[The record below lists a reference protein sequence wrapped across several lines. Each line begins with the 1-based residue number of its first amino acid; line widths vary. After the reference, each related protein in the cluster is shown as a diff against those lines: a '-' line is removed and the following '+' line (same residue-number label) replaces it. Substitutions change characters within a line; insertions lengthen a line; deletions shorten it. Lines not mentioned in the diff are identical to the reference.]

1 VGEGRGVGWGIRSCR
16 GRWGFA
22 HAGELICVG
31 RGETW
36 SLSIYIHRVT
46 DALLGGRGLDLNV
59 RPGAIAARL
68 KTHEVLSQLSLHRHQ
83 RQAIERRLSDVLV
96 GAVEQGLDHD
106 THAADAHQVGVV
118 AGVGGR
124 GQVMQQGRVLVGT
137 LAPEDT
143 DLRLGERVE
152 LRREGIPDLGHADLL
167 VGQSACSVK
176 LGQEAGDEA
185 STVVDVVLSIG
196 SGQEAEAL
204 GLERVYFPCSSTYL
218 RYVCYAQTPSMKRA
232 ALYMRV
238 STLDQHPETQLYDLR
253 QMAQQRGYQIV
264 EEYTDRISGA
274 KAKRPG
280 LDAMM
285 SDGRRGRFDVVLV
298 WASDRIA
305 RSVKHFLDV
314 LDELNRLNIE
324 FISFREQ
331 IDTGGPLGRAVVV
344 IIGAIAELE
353 RNLIIERVRAGMR
366 RAKLEG
372 RHIGRKPLVLDR
384 GAILRDRQRGH
395 SLSQLA
401 KSHLVSRATIHRVL
415 KEHATTILE
424 KSA

>member
-1 VGEGRGVGWGIRSCR
+1 
-16 GRWGFA
+16 
-22 HAGELICVG
+22 
-31 RGETW
+31 
-36 SLSIYIHRVT
+36 
-46 DALLGGRGLDLNV
+46 
-59 RPGAIAARL
+59 
-68 KTHEVLSQLSLHRHQ
+68 
-83 RQAIERRLSDVLV
+83 
-96 GAVEQGLDHD
+96 
-106 THAADAHQVGVV
+106 
-118 AGVGGR
+118 
-124 GQVMQQGRVLVGT
+124 
-137 LAPEDT
+137 
-143 DLRLGERVE
+143 
-152 LRREGIPDLGHADLL
+152 
-167 VGQSACSVK
+167 
-176 LGQEAGDEA
+176 
-185 STVVDVVLSIG
+185 
-196 SGQEAEAL
+196 
-204 GLERVYFPCSSTYL
+204 
-218 RYVCYAQTPSMKRA
+218 MKRA

-285 SDGRRGRFDVVLV
+285 SDARRGRFDVVLV

-353 RNLIIERVRAGMR
+353 RNLIVERVRAGMR

-384 GAILRDRQRGH
+384 NAILLDRQRGH
-395 SLSQLA
+395 SLSELA

-415 KEHATTILE
+415 KEHASTTLE